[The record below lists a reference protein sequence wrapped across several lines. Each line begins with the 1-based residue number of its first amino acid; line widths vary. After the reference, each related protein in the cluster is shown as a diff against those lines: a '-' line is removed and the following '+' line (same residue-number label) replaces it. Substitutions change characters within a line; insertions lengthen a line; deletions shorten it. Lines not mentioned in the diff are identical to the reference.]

1 MAKGATR
8 FLLLALVCGT
18 TTYVASVA
26 AQVRVPDA
34 GRIQEQLRA
43 PEPPRTPAQP
53 QIRIEPPRGDAK
65 AVTAPF
71 YVASFRVRGAT
82 VFPEA
87 QLAALLGEPMRAMTL
102 AEVQALAE
110 RITDH
115 YRKHGYIVA
124 RAIIPPQ
131 DVRDGVVEVRVVEG
145 RYDRIDIAN
154 ASEISE
160 RRIRGTVAGVRED
173 SVVHGPALE
182 RAVLLLSDLAGIQPK
197 ATLEPAAQPG
207 YTNLLLEI
215 SQTRAT
221 EFDAVLD
228 NAGSRF
234 TGRTRFSAGAIFNS
248 PLKIGDRASARV
260 IASEKLLSARLA
272 YEAPLG
278 RGGLRAGVYGYGT
291 WYELGEDFASLDAS
305 GDTRGAG
312 ALLSYP
318 FIRSTDLNVRLQFG
332 GEARALEDR
341 IGAQGI
347 VNEKAIRVL
356 QWGAGGDFRDTLLGG
371 GITAFHALVSDGR
384 VDLRTPE
391 LLQGDESTA
400 GTQGGFDKFLLA
412 VQRLQHVTKNTRLA
426 INYTAQI
433 ASTNLDSSEKFSVG
447 GPGGVRAYP
456 SGEAA
461 GDDVML
467 VQAELR
473 YTGISWQGG
482 QLTPAFFVD
491 FARSRINHH
500 TWPGFTGTNDRYL
513 SALGLGVEWTRTNQF
528 FARGWFA
535 RKLGDEPATADTDSD
550 SRVWLQGGVLF

>member
-1 MAKGATR
+1 V
-8 FLLLALVCGT
+8 LALVCGAAGT
-18 TTYVASVA
+18 VAPVA

-43 PEPPRTPAQP
+43 PEPPRTPAP
-53 QIRIEPPRGDAK
+53 AQIRIEPPRGEAK
-65 AVTAPF
+65 PDTAPF

-87 QLAALLGEPMRAMTL
+87 QLIGLLGAPMRAMTL

-110 RITDH
+110 RITEH

-124 RAIIPPQ
+124 RAIIPAQ
-131 DVRDGVVEVRVVEG
+131 EVRDGLVEVRVVEG

-160 RRIRGTVAGVRED
+160 VRIRGTVAGVRED
-173 SVVHGPALE
+173 AVVHGPTLE

-207 YTNLLLEI
+207 YTNLSLEI
-215 SQTRAT
+215 SPTRAA

-234 TGRTRFSAGAIFNS
+234 TGRTRFSAGAILNS
-248 PLKIGDRASARV
+248 PLQIGDRASARV
-260 IASEKLLSARLA
+260 IASENLLSARLG

-278 RGGLRAGVYGYGT
+278 PAGLRAGVYGYGT
-291 WYELGEDFASLDAS
+291 WYELGEEFASLDAS

-312 ALLSYP
+312 AYLSYP
-318 FIRSTDLNVRLQFG
+318 FIRSGNLNLRLQLA

-341 IGAQGI
+341 IGSASI

-356 QWGAGGDFRDTLLGG
+356 QWGAAGDFRDALLGG
-371 GITAFHALVSDGR
+371 GINAFNGMVSHGR

-391 LLQGDESTA
+391 LLQLDAATT
-400 GTQGGFDKFLLA
+400 GTQGEFHKLVLA
-412 VQRLQHVTKNTRLA
+412 LQRLQTVTRDLRLA
-426 INYTAQI
+426 INYTAQL
-433 ASTNLDSSEKFSVG
+433 AGDNLDTSEKFSVG

-461 GDDVML
+461 GDDVTL
-467 VQAELR
+467 IQTELR
-473 YTGISWQGG
+473 YHGAWLGG
-482 QLTPAFFVD
+482 QLIPSTFVD
-491 FARSRINHH
+491 YARSRINHH
-500 TWPGFTGTNDRYL
+500 TWPGFTGNNIRHL
-513 SALGLGVEWTRTNQF
+513 SAWGVGVEWTRTNQF
-528 FARGWFA
+528 FARGWYA
-535 RKLGDEPATADTDSD
+535 RKLGNEAATADTDSK
-550 SRVWLQGGVLF
+550 SRVWLQAGVLF

>member
-1 MAKGATR
+1 MAKGAKH

-18 TTYVASVA
+18 TGHVTPVG
-26 AQVRVPDA
+26 AQVPVPDA

-43 PEPPRTPAQP
+43 PEPPRSPAQP

-65 AVTAPF
+65 PVTAPF
-71 YVASFRVRGAT
+71 HVRSFRVRGAT
-82 VFPEA
+82 VFREA

-110 RITDH
+110 RITEH

-124 RAIIPPQ
+124 RAIIPAQ

-160 RRIRGTVAGVRED
+160 RRVRATVAGVRED
-173 SVVHGPALE
+173 SVVHGPTLE
-182 RAVLLLSDLAGIQPK
+182 RAVLLLSDLAGVQPK
-197 ATLEPAAQPG
+197 ATLEPAAQSG

-215 SQTRAT
+215 SPTRAT

-234 TGRTRFSAGAIFNS
+234 TGRTRLSAGAILNS
-248 PLKIGDRASARV
+248 PLGIGDRMSARL
-260 IASEKLLSARLA
+260 IGSEKLLSARLG

-278 RGGLRAGVYGYGT
+278 PAGLRAGVYGYGT

-312 ALLSYP
+312 ASLSYP
-318 FIRSTDLNVRLQFG
+318 LIRSADLNVRLQLG

-356 QWGAGGDFRDTLLGG
+356 QWGAGGDFRDSLLGG
-371 GITAFHALVSDGR
+371 GLSAFHVTASHGKVE
-384 VDLRTPE
+384 LRTPD
-391 LLQGDESTA
+391 LLMGDDATA
-400 GTQGGFDKFLLA
+400 GTHGGFDKFLFA
-412 VQRLQHVTKNTRLA
+412 VQRLQHVTKNVRLA

-433 ASTNLDSSEKFSVG
+433 AATNLDSSEKFSVG

-467 VQAELR
+467 IQAELR
-473 YTGISWQGG
+473 YTGISWLGG
-482 QLTPAFFVD
+482 QLTPAIFVD

-500 TWPGFTGTNDRYL
+500 TWPGFTGKNDRYL
-513 SALGLGVEWTRTNQF
+513 SALGLGLEWTRTNQF

-535 RKLGDEPATADTDSD
+535 HKLGDEPATADTDSD
-550 SRVWLQGGVLF
+550 RRVWLQGGVLF